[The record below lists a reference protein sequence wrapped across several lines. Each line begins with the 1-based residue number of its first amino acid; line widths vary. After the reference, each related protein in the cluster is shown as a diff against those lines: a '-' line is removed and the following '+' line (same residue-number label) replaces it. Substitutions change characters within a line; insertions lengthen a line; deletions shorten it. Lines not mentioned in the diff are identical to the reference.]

1 MLARKLD
8 NAAYEIE
15 QQYTIEEVQI
25 RQQQQKKADTRKVWR
40 SRVIVLMATFLATYM
55 YSVWRSADVVH
66 YGNEIIAL
74 QRQEVHLINKNNEL
88 KIEVEQLK
96 GPGRIIRFAEK
107 ELGMSVARSNI
118 YVKAGT
124 VKNSNS
130 PTVLA
135 RN

>member
-8 NAAYEIE
+8 NAAYEVE
-15 QQYTIEEVQI
+15 QQYTIEEVQP
-25 RQQQQKKADTRKVWR
+25 RQQQPKKTDTNKVWR
-40 SRVIVLMATFLATYM
+40 RRVIALMATFLATYM

-118 YVKAGT
+118 YVKAGA
-124 VKNSNS
+124 VKNSNG
-130 PTVLA
+130 PVVLA

>member
-8 NAAYEIE
+8 NAAYEVE
-15 QQYTIEEVQI
+15 QQYTIEEVQP
-25 RQQQQKKADTRKVWR
+25 RQQQPKKTDTNKVWR
-40 SRVIVLMATFLATYM
+40 RRVIALMATFLATYM

-107 ELGMSVARSNI
+107 V
-118 YVKAGT
+118 T
-124 VKNSNS
+124 VQ
-130 PTVLA
+130 PICFC
-135 RN
+135 

>member
-8 NAAYEIE
+8 NAAWDVE
-15 QQYTIEEVQI
+15 QQYTIEEVQV
-25 RQQQQKKADTRKVWR
+25 RQPQQKKADAHKVWR
-40 SRVIVLMATFLATYM
+40 RRVIVLAATILATYM

-74 QRQEVHLINKNNEL
+74 QRQEVQLINKNNEL

-96 GPGRIIRFAEK
+96 GPGRIIRFAER

-118 YVKAGT
+118 YVKAGA
-124 VKNSNS
+124 VKNSGA
-130 PTVLA
+130 PAVLA

>member
-8 NAAYEIE
+8 NAAYEVE
-15 QQYTIEEVQI
+15 QQYTIEEVQP
-25 RQQQQKKADTRKVWR
+25 RQQQPKKTDTNKVWR
-40 SRVIVLMATFLATYM
+40 RRVIALMATFLATYM

-74 QRQEVHLINKNNEL
+74 QHQEVQLINKNNEL

-118 YVKAGT
+118 YVKAGA
-124 VKNSNS
+124 VKNSNG
-130 PTVLA
+130 PAVLA

>member
-8 NAAYEIE
+8 NAAYEVE
-15 QQYTIEEVQI
+15 QQYTIEEVQP
-25 RQQQQKKADTRKVWR
+25 RQQQPKKTDTNKVWR
-40 SRVIVLMATFLATYM
+40 RRVIALMATFLATYM

-74 QRQEVHLINKNNEL
+74 QRQEVNIINKNNEL

-118 YVKAGT
+118 YVKAGA
-124 VKNSNS
+124 VKNSNG
-130 PTVLA
+130 PAVLA

>member
-15 QQYTIEEVQI
+15 QQYTSEEVII

-118 YVKAGT
+118 YVKAGA
-124 VKNSNS
+124 VKNSNG

>member
-1 MLARKLD
+1 MLARRLD
-8 NAAYEIE
+8 NAAYEVE

-25 RQQQQKKADTRKVWR
+25 RQTQQKKVDTHKVWR
-40 SRVIVLMATFLATYM
+40 RRVIVLAATILATYM

-107 ELGMSVARSNI
+107 NLGMSVARSNI
-118 YVKAGT
+118 YVKAGV
-124 VKNSNS
+124 VKKSNA

>member
-1 MLARKLD
+1 MLARRLD
-8 NAAYEIE
+8 NAAYEVE

-25 RQQQQKKADTRKVWR
+25 RQPQQKKVDTHKVWR
-40 SRVIVLMATFLATYM
+40 RRVIVVAATILATYM

-107 ELGMSVARSNI
+107 NLGMSVARSNI
-118 YVKAGT
+118 YVKAGA
-124 VKNSNS
+124 VKKSNA

>member
-8 NAAYEIE
+8 NAVVQEQ
-15 QQYTIEEVQI
+15 QQYTIEEVKL
-25 RQQQQKKADTRKVWR
+25 RQQQKKADKNRLLRHRGILLV
-40 SRVIVLMATFLATYM
+40 ATILATYM

-74 QRQEVHLINKNNEL
+74 QRQETQLINKNNEL

-96 GPGRIIRFAEK
+96 GPGRIIRFAER

-118 YVKAGT
+118 YVKAG
-124 VKNSNS
+124 VAKNYNG
-130 PTVLA
+130 PAVLA
-135 RN
+135 SK

>member
-8 NAAYEIE
+8 NAAYEVE
-15 QQYTIEEVQI
+15 QQYTIEEVQP
-25 RQQQQKKADTRKVWR
+25 RQQQSKKTDSNKVWR
-40 SRVIVLMATFLATYM
+40 RRMMVLAATIFATYM

-74 QRQEVHLINKNNEL
+74 QHQEVQLINKNNEL

-118 YVKAGT
+118 YVKAGA
-124 VKNSNS
+124 VKNSNG
-130 PTVLA
+130 PAVLA

>member
-8 NAAYEIE
+8 NAAYEVE
-15 QQYTIEEVQI
+15 QQYTIEEVQP
-25 RQQQQKKADTRKVWR
+25 RQQQPKKTDTNKVWR
-40 SRVIVLMATFLATYM
+40 RRVIALMATFLATYM

-107 ELGMSVARSNI
+107 NLGMSVARSNI
-118 YVKAGT
+118 YVKAGV
-124 VKNSNS
+124 VKKSNA

>member
-8 NAAYEIE
+8 NAVWQEE
-15 QQYTIEEVQI
+15 QQQYTIEEVRI
-25 RQQQQKKADTRKVWR
+25 RQQQRKANGHKLLRR
-40 SRVIVLMATFLATYM
+40 RMMVIAATILATYM

-74 QRQEVHLINKNNEL
+74 QRQESQLINKNNEL

-96 GPGRIIRFAEK
+96 GPGRIIRFAER

-118 YVKAGT
+118 YVKAGM
-124 VKNSNS
+124 VKKSNG
-130 PTVLA
+130 PAALA
-135 RN
+135 RK

>member
-25 RQQQQKKADTRKVWR
+25 RQQQQKKADTRKVWG

-88 KIEVEQLK
+88 KRNSTLK
-96 GPGRIIRFAEK
+96 NLPKTTTQALMFFK
-107 ELGMSVARSNI
+107 
-118 YVKAGT
+118 GT
-124 VKNSNS
+124 GFN
-130 PTVLA
+130 
-135 RN
+135 

>member
-8 NAAYEIE
+8 NAAWEVE
-15 QQYTIEEVQI
+15 QQYTIEEVQV
-25 RQQQQKKADTRKVWR
+25 RQPQQKKADTHKVWR
-40 SRVIVLMATFLATYM
+40 RRVIVLAATILATYM

-74 QRQEVHLINKNNEL
+74 QRQEVQLINKNNEL

-96 GPGRIIRFAEK
+96 GPGRIIRFAER

-118 YVKAGT
+118 YVKAGA
-124 VKNSNS
+124 VKNSGA
-130 PTVLA
+130 PAVLA
-135 RN
+135 RK

>member
-8 NAAYEIE
+8 NAVWQEQ

-25 RQQQQKKADTRKVWR
+25 RQQQRKADRHKLLR
-40 SRVIVLMATFLATYM
+40 RRVMVVATVVLATYM
-55 YSVWRSADVVH
+55 YSVWRSSDVVH

-74 QRQEVHLINKNNEL
+74 QRQETRLINKNNEL

-96 GPGRIIRFAEK
+96 GPGRVIRFAER

-118 YVKAGT
+118 YVKAGVT
-124 VKNSNS
+124 KNYNG

-135 RN
+135 SK

>member
-8 NAAYEIE
+8 NAAYEVE
-15 QQYTIEEVQI
+15 QQYTIEEVQP
-25 RQQQQKKADTRKVWR
+25 RQQQPKKTDTNKVWR
-40 SRVIVLMATFLATYM
+40 RRVIALMATFLATYM

-118 YVKAGT
+118 YVKAGA
-124 VKNSNS
+124 VKNSNG
-130 PTVLA
+130 PVF
-135 RN
+135 

>member
-8 NAAYEIE
+8 NAAYEVE
-15 QQYTIEEVQI
+15 QQYTIEEVQP
-25 RQQQQKKADTRKVWR
+25 RQQQPKKADSNKVWR
-40 SRVIVLMATFLATYM
+40 RRMMVLAATILATYM

-74 QRQEVHLINKNNEL
+74 QHQEVQLINKNNEL

-118 YVKAGT
+118 YVKAGA
-124 VKNSNS
+124 VKNSNG

>member
-8 NAAYEIE
+8 NVAYEVE
-15 QQYTIEEVQI
+15 QQYTIEEVQP
-25 RQQQQKKADTRKVWR
+25 RQQQPKKTDTNKVWR
-40 SRVIVLMATFLATYM
+40 RRVIALMATFLATYM

-74 QRQEVHLINKNNEL
+74 QHQEVQLINKNNEL

-118 YVKAGT
+118 YVKAGA
-124 VKNSNS
+124 VKNSNG
-130 PTVLA
+130 PAVLA